1 MVLLWI
7 LFMALYMSPAI
18 LAQRRV
24 VEPPIRVDLSSPGDV
39 QPLTTSNV
47 KTDWITMPIDHFDPQ
62 NTDTYQM
69 RFMFNDEFFGGPGS
83 PIFILVGGEWDIVE
97 GWLQAGNMFEL
108 ARENQG
114 YQFYTEHRY
123 YGRSLPYSNFTAE
136 NLRFLNVDQALA
148 DLAYFIN
155 EFKAQPVF
163 QNSKVIL
170 YGGSYAANM
179 VLWFKQRYPHLAI
192 GGVASSGPILAKVDF
207 TGYLEVVHEAFLS
220 EGGEQC
226 IATIRQGI
234 SDTITAMNTEEGRR
248 NLERSYRLCGPLD
261 YENNYELGYFSGLIS
276 WSFSSSVQTAR
287 PGTLRT
293 ICDDFSTDFY
303 GVTPMEKIGGYIA
316 HSRRLDETG
325 CWDINYQTY
334 IDFYQVAVSNSR
346 AWYYQTCTEYGYYQT
361 APSTGT
367 VFDRLRWLSVA
378 FYVDMCKQI
387 FDERFDEA
395 FVYTAAER
403 VNRVFG
409 GLEPRVNNT
418 INIHGIID
426 PWHALGV
433 YDTDLS
439 ETSPTHTV
447 PRASHCFDMQR
458 WLPTDTIRMT
468 NAQQAA
474 RRLVAMWLNS

>member
-1 MVLLWI
+1 MVFLWI

-114 YQFYTEHRY
+114 YH
-123 YGRSLPYSNFTAE
+123 NFTAE

-155 EFKAQPVF
+155 EFKAHPVF

-248 NLERSYRLCGPLD
+248 KLERSYRTIMSWDTSLD
-261 YENNYELGYFSGLIS
+261 
-276 WSFSSSVQTAR
+276 
-287 PGTLRT
+287 
-293 ICDDFSTDFY
+293 
-303 GVTPMEKIGGYIA
+303 
-316 HSRRLDETG
+316 
-325 CWDINYQTY
+325 
-334 IDFYQVAVSNSR
+334 
-346 AWYYQTCTEYGYYQT
+346 
-361 APSTGT
+361 
-367 VFDRLRWLSVA
+367 
-378 FYVDMCKQI
+378 
-387 FDERFDEA
+387 
-395 FVYTAAER
+395 
-403 VNRVFG
+403 
-409 GLEPRVNNT
+409 
-418 INIHGIID
+418 
-426 PWHALGV
+426 
-433 YDTDLS
+433 
-439 ETSPTHTV
+439 
-447 PRASHCFDMQR
+447 
-458 WLPTDTIRMT
+458 
-468 NAQQAA
+468 
-474 RRLVAMWLNS
+474 